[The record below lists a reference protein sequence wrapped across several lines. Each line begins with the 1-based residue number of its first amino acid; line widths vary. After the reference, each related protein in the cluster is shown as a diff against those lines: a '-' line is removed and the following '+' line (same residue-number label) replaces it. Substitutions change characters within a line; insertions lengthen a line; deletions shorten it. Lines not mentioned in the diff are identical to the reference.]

1 MAEQGLD
8 FAAAKIQGLARGK
21 RARWV
26 VSSIWRRAEAFAE
39 KVVRGEREAA
49 MKQEADR
56 KAKQKV

>member
-56 KAKQKV
+56 KA